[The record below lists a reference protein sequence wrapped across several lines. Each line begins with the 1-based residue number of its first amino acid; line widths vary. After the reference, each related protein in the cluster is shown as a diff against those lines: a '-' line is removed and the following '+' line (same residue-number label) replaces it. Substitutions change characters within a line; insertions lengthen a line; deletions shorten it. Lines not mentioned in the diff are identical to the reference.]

1 MVTVRISK
9 EAEKLYIEARIEAEK
24 TKLDID
30 DHYCHGIVAGVRAI
44 LGSASAGLM
53 IQAGD
58 IAVDE
63 YKGKQ

>member
-1 MVTVRISK
+1 MIKVSK
-9 EAEKLYIEARIEAEK
+9 EAEDVYVKARIEAEK
-24 TKLDID
+24 TKLEID
-30 DHYCHGIVAGVRAI
+30 DHYCHGIVAGVRAV

-63 YKGKQ
+63 YKKE